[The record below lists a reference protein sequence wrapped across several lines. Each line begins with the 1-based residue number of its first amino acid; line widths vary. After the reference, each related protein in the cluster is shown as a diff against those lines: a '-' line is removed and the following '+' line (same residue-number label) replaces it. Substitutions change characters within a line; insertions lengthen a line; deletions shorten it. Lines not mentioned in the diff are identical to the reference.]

1 MELTVAVPPA
11 DLLELRMIGRS
22 EAIRRV
28 RSLIRKVAEGDVP
41 VLIQG
46 ESGTGKELVARAV
59 HETGRRTS
67 GRFVAV
73 NGGAIPETLL
83 ESELF
88 GHGRGAFT
96 GAWREKPGLIEEA
109 AGGTFFL
116 DEVSDLSLS
125 LQAKLLR
132 LLQEKEFRRVGEN
145 RLRRAEARFIG
156 ATNRDLAAEMRDGRF
171 RQDLYYRLD
180 VVRLTLAP
188 LRERAEDIPLLIDHF
203 LSLHGR
209 EMGREAVSFTEAA
222 RQRLVAHPWPGNIRE
237 LSNEIQR
244 CLVLSPPGRPIGE
257 ESLSDGIRLSGEKK
271 TLGEP
276 LGYFEARAD
285 FEKRFLH
292 QALSRYGFNKTR
304 TAEEIGLSRQGLFKL
319 LRRHKM

>member
-1 MELTVAVPPA
+1 VAIPPA
-11 DLLELRMIGRS
+11 DALEMRIIGRS
-22 EAIRRV
+22 PAMDGL
-28 RSLIRKVAEGDVP
+28 RSLIAKVAEGDVP
-41 VLIQG
+41 VLVQG

-59 HETGRRTS
+59 HEASRRGL

-73 NGGAIPETLL
+73 NGGAIPEALL

-96 GAWREKPGLIEEA
+96 GAWREKPGLVEEA

-145 RLRRAEARFIG
+145 RLRRAEVRFIG
-156 ATNRDLAAEMRDGRF
+156 ATNRKLTEEMRNGRF
-171 RQDLYYRLD
+171 REDLYYRLA
-180 VVRLTLAP
+180 VVMLTLPA
-188 LRERAEDIPLLIDHF
+188 LRERAEDIPDLIDHF
-203 LSLHGR
+203 LRRHCA
-209 EMGREAVSFTEAA
+209 EMGREVVSFTAA
-222 RQRLVAHPWPGNIRE
+222 ALERLLAYPWPGNVRE

-257 ESLSDGIRLSGEKK
+257 EFLSDRIPLPGEREAA
-271 TLGEP
+271 GQA

-292 QALSRYGFNKTR
+292 QALSRYGFNKSR
-304 TAEEIGLSRQGLFKL
+304 TAEEIGLSRQGLFKI

>member
-1 MELTVAVPPA
+1 LKVAAHPA
-11 DLLELRMIGRS
+11 DFLELRIIGCS
-22 EAIRRV
+22 QAVRRI
-28 RSLIRKVAEGDVP
+28 RSLVRKVAEGEVP

-59 HETGRRTS
+59 HEMGRWTS

-116 DEVSDLSLS
+116 DEVSDLSLN

-145 RLRRAEARFIG
+145 RLRRAEVRFIG
-156 ATNRDLAAEMRDGRF
+156 ASNKDLAAEMREGRF
-171 RQDLYYRLD
+171 RQDLYYRLA
-180 VVRLTLAP
+180 VVQITLAP
-188 LRERAEDIPLLIDHF
+188 LRERAEDIPLLIDYF
-203 LSLHGR
+203 LSLHSL
-209 EMGREAVSFTEAA
+209 EMGREAASFTESA
-222 RQRLVAHPWPGNIRE
+222 RQRLLAHPWPGNVRE

-244 CLVLSPPGRPIGE
+244 CLVLAPPGGPIGE
-257 ESLSDGIRLSGEKK
+257 ECLSDRIRLSGEKK
-271 TLGEP
+271 AGGEP

-304 TAEEIGLSRQGLFKL
+304 TAEQIGLSRQGLFKL
-319 LRRHKM
+319 LRRHNI

>member
-1 MELTVAVPPA
+1 LNVTSPPA
-11 DLLELRMIGRS
+11 SILELRIIGRS
-22 EAIRRV
+22 QAVCRL
-28 RSLIRKVAEGDVP
+28 RSIIEKVAEGDVP

-59 HETGRRTS
+59 HETSRRQS

-73 NGGAIPETLL
+73 NGGAIPEALL

-116 DEVSDLSLS
+116 DEVADLSLN

-156 ATNRDLAAEMRDGRF
+156 ATNRDLAEEMKAGRF
-171 RQDLYYRLD
+171 REDLYYRLA
-180 VVRLTLAP
+180 VVMLTLPA
-188 LRERAEDIPLLIDHF
+188 LRERAEDIPVLIDH
-203 LSLHGR
+203 LLGR
-209 EMGREAVSFTEAA
+209 HCAEMGREVVTFGTAA
-222 RQRLVAHPWPGNIRE
+222 RERLLVHSWPGNVRE

-257 ESLSDGIRLSGEKK
+257 EFLSDSIPPSGGIKASGEA
-271 TLGEP
+271 
-276 LGYFEARAD
+276 LGYFQARAD

-292 QALSRYGFNKTR
+292 QALSRYGFNKSR
-304 TAEEIGLSRQGLFKL
+304 TAEEIGLSRQGLFKI